1 MLTKPSLTLKRRL
14 NASPAQVFS
23 AWADPEKIVRWFGP
37 AETSSSSVRANGR
50 PGGRYGI
57 SFKTEDGE
65 YHEIGG
71 VYREVVPDTRLV
83 FSLAWPSTLAHHRIA
98 PAAGGVHALRVRD
111 GAGVR
116 RLFFL
121 EGDRTMPHQIVSRDE
136 WLAARKALLA
146 KEKAFTKERDAL
158 SQERRRLP
166 WVKVDKTYVFE
177 GSAGKETLAD
187 LFAGRSQLLVSHFMF
202 GPDWKEGCPSCSFWA
217 DNYNGAVVH
226 LSHRDVSLVAISRAP
241 LEKLESYRKR
251 MGWSFKWV
259 SSYGNDFN
267 RDYHVSFTPE
277 EQKTAVYNYKAGG
290 FGSSEAPGVS
300 VFIKGADG
308 QIFHTYSC
316 YARGL
321 DMLNG
326 AYHLLDLVPKGRD
339 EQGLSYPM
347 AWVRRHDQYEG

>member
-1 MLTKPSLTLKRRL
+1 M
-14 NASPAQVFS
+14 
-23 AWADPEKIVRWFGP
+23 
-37 AETSSSSVRANGR
+37 
-50 PGGRYGI
+50 
-57 SFKTEDGE
+57 
-65 YHEIGG
+65 
-71 VYREVVPDTRLV
+71 
-83 FSLAWPSTLAHHRIA
+83 
-98 PAAGGVHALRVRD
+98 
-111 GAGVR
+111 
-116 RLFFL
+116 FL
-121 EGDRTMPHQIVSRDE
+121 EGDQTMPHQIVSREE

-146 KEKAFTKERDAL
+146 REKAFTKERDAL

-166 WVKVDKTYVFE
+166 WVQVDKSYLFE
-177 GSAGKETLAD
+177 GPAGKETLVD
-187 LFAGRSQLLVSHFMF
+187 LFAGRSQLLVYHFMF
-202 GPDWKEGCPSCSFWA
+202 GPDWEEGCPSCSFWA

-259 SSYGNDFN
+259 SSYGNEFN

-277 EQKTAVYNYKAGG
+277 EQKTAIYNYKPSG
-290 FGSSEAPGVS
+290 FVSSEAPGVS
-300 VFIKGADG
+300 VFSKGAEG

-339 EQGLSYPM
+339 EQGLPYPM
-347 AWVRRHDQYEG
+347 AWVRRHDQYQG

>member
-1 MLTKPSLTLKRRL
+1 
-14 NASPAQVFS
+14 
-23 AWADPEKIVRWFGP
+23 
-37 AETSSSSVRANGR
+37 
-50 PGGRYGI
+50 
-57 SFKTEDGE
+57 
-65 YHEIGG
+65 
-71 VYREVVPDTRLV
+71 
-83 FSLAWPSTLAHHRIA
+83 
-98 PAAGGVHALRVRD
+98 
-111 GAGVR
+111 
-116 RLFFL
+116 
-121 EGDRTMPHQIVSRDE
+121 MPHQIVSRDE
-136 WLAARKALLA
+136 WLAARKGLLA

-166 WVKVDKTYVFE
+166 WVKADKTYVFE
-177 GSAGKETLAD
+177 GPAGKETLAD
-187 LFAGRSQLLVSHFMF
+187 LFAGRNQLLVYHFMF

-226 LSHRDVSLVAISRAP
+226 LSHRDVSLVVISRAP

-277 EQKTAVYNYKAGG
+277 EQETAVYNYKAGG

-347 AWVRRHDQYEG
+347 AWVRRHDQYED

>member
-1 MLTKPSLTLKRRL
+1 
-14 NASPAQVFS
+14 
-23 AWADPEKIVRWFGP
+23 
-37 AETSSSSVRANGR
+37 
-50 PGGRYGI
+50 
-57 SFKTEDGE
+57 
-65 YHEIGG
+65 
-71 VYREVVPDTRLV
+71 
-83 FSLAWPSTLAHHRIA
+83 
-98 PAAGGVHALRVRD
+98 
-111 GAGVR
+111 
-116 RLFFL
+116 
-121 EGDRTMPHQIVSRDE
+121 MPHQIVSRDA

-177 GSAGKETLAD
+177 GPAGTETLAD
-187 LFAGRSQLLVSHFMF
+187 LFAGRNQLLVYHFMF
-202 GPDWKEGCPSCSFWA
+202 GPDWTAGCPSCSFWA

-226 LSHRDVSLVAISRAP
+226 LNHRDVSLVAISRAP
-241 LEKLESYRKR
+241 LAKLESYRNR

-277 EQKTAVYNYKAGG
+277 EQKTADYNYKSAG

-300 VFIKGADG
+300 VFSKGADG

-339 EQGLSYPM
+339 EQGLPYPM
-347 AWVRRHDQYEG
+347 AWVRRHDAYAS